1 MEKKCEHHDCY
12 SISASY
18 ISIYINIDIYIYTCV
33 YIYNAHIQAQA
44 KPLKDPTRT
53 TASLYT
59 KPHRCWPGWLCPWDI
74 PPHQRCGTLVESC
87 WSDQVRN
94 IYEKVFQRVSMSIW
108 GRNVFFP
115 SYSCSCYSW
124 LSHLKTSQSLWKPT
138 STLAPQSSRFLVVQA
153 QNGPWKPRFSHTR
166 IYHGSSWNGGTPK
179 SSISR
184 FIGLV

>member
-1 MEKKCEHHDCY
+1 MEKKCDHHDCY
-12 SISASY
+12 SISASHIS
-18 ISIYINIDIYIYTCV
+18 ISIYIYT
-33 YIYNAHIQAQA
+33 YYAHIQAQA

-94 IYEKVFQRVSMSIW
+94 IYEKVFQQVSMSIW
-108 GRNVFFP
+108 GRNGVFP

-138 STLAPQSSRFLVVQA
+138 STLAPQSSRFLVGQA
-153 QNGPWKPRFSHTR
+153 QPRHGPWKPRFSHTR
-166 IYHGSSWNGGTPK
+166 IYHGGSWNGGTPK

-184 FIGLV
+184 WDFPL